1 MLYWG
6 QTKIMGGL
14 FLYFFDLTKVFDS
27 VPHKP
32 LLNCLSAIDLPSALL
47 IWLNN
52 YLFDRSQQVVVNG
65 STGTSSKSHVSSG
78 VPQGSILGPLLLL
91 FTLMI
96 LLFSLFLPHLN

>member
-6 QTKIMGGL
+6 QTKIMGAL
-14 FLYFFDLTKVFDS
+14 FLYFFDLTKAFDS

-32 LLNCLSAIDLPSALL
+32 LLDCLSAIDLPSALL

-52 YLFDRSQQVVVNG
+52 YLFDCSQQVVVNG
-65 STGTSSKSHVSSG
+65 STSSKSHVSSG

-91 FTLMI
+91 FRLRGRTTI
-96 LLFSLFLPHLN
+96 EVAKNDSY